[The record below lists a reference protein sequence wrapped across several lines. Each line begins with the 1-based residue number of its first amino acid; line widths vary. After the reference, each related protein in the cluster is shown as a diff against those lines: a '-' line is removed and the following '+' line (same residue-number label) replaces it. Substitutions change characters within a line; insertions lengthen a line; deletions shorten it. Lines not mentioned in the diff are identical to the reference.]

1 MITNDVSRTREMKCR
16 TVMAT
21 AAFNKKKALFS
32 SKLYLNF
39 RKKLVKLCTMLKL
52 GQFRKLIRNT
62 KKVKECG
69 AGGGWRRSVGLIL

>member
-1 MITNDVSRTREMKCR
+1 MITNGVRHTREIKYS

-39 RKKLVKLCTMLKL
+39 RKKEVKLCMMLKL
-52 GQFRKLIRNT
+52 GQFRK
-62 KKVKECG
+62 
-69 AGGGWRRSVGLIL
+69 